1 MLNTVLEL
9 EKSWRSPS
17 EQLLNDIAA
26 IDGDIMLIGIYIL

>member
-9 EKSWRSPS
+9 EKKLAEPS